1 MMKQYQLWYDAPA
14 KDWNIALPLGNGR
27 MGAMVFGGTVLER
40 ISLNEDSCWY
50 GGFRDRV
57 NPDAKKYLPVVRQ
70 LLKAD
75 RIAEAQQLA
84 EEALTATPD
93 GERHYEVLCD
103 LILQQLDGETPE
115 GLHGMR
121 NLRGQDMSRHERPV
135 SGYRRA
141 LDITDGVHQ
150 VSYVRKEKQIRRECF
165 LSVPHQVFAMHHEGF
180 SSRVLLRRGA
190 YVNRIDK
197 VDEHT
202 ILLSGQA
209 GDGGRTVY
217 GNVPRGGRGRARH
230 RQYAAHRRNG
240 GYLPCVGNLLP
251 LCGFARGVPVPAGDG
266 DGG

>member
-14 KDWNIALPLGNGR
+14 KVWNIALPLGNGR

-93 GERHYEVLCD
+93 GERPYEVLCD

-121 NLRGQDMSRHERPV
+121 NLRGQDM
-135 SGYRRA
+135 
-141 LDITDGVHQ
+141 
-150 VSYVRKEKQIRRECF
+150 
-165 LSVPHQVFAMHHEGF
+165 
-180 SSRVLLRRGA
+180 
-190 YVNRIDK
+190 
-197 VDEHT
+197 
-202 ILLSGQA
+202 
-209 GDGGRTVY
+209 
-217 GNVPRGGRGRARH
+217 
-230 RQYAAHRRNG
+230 
-240 GYLPCVGNLLP
+240 
-251 LCGFARGVPVPAGDG
+251 
-266 DGG
+266 

>member
-70 LLKAD
+70 LLKED

-121 NLRGQDMSRHERPV
+121 NLRGQ
-135 SGYRRA
+135 
-141 LDITDGVHQ
+141 I
-150 VSYVRKEKQIRRECF
+150 
-165 LSVPHQVFAMHHEGF
+165 
-180 SSRVLLRRGA
+180 
-190 YVNRIDK
+190 
-197 VDEHT
+197 
-202 ILLSGQA
+202 
-209 GDGGRTVY
+209 
-217 GNVPRGGRGRARH
+217 GRAH
-230 RQYAAHRRNG
+230 
-240 GYLPCVGNLLP
+240 V
-251 LCGFARGVPVPAGDG
+251 
-266 DGG
+266 

>member
-70 LLKAD
+70 LLKED

-141 LDITDGVHQ
+141 LDIMDGVHQ
-150 VSYVRKEKQIRRECF
+150 VSYVRKEKQIRRE
-165 LSVPHQVFAMHHEGF
+165 
-180 SSRVLLRRGA
+180 
-190 YVNRIDK
+190 
-197 VDEHT
+197 
-202 ILLSGQA
+202 
-209 GDGGRTVY
+209 
-217 GNVPRGGRGRARH
+217 
-230 RQYAAHRRNG
+230 
-240 GYLPCVGNLLP
+240 
-251 LCGFARGVPVPAGDG
+251 
-266 DGG
+266 

>member
-70 LLKAD
+70 LLKED

-150 VSYVRKEKQIRRECF
+150 VSYVRKEKQIRREPMDVIYSIWSARDILKGQIEVIIQSMLPSSTYSF
-165 LSVPHQVFAMHHEGF
+165 FQLIHQNRHECP
-180 SSRVLLRRGA
+180 SS
-190 YVNRIDK
+190 
-197 VDEHT
+197 H
-202 ILLSGQA
+202 SF
-209 GDGGRTVY
+209 
-217 GNVPRGGRGRARH
+217 RH
-230 RQYAAHRRNG
+230 RAVG
-240 GYLPCVGNLLP
+240 PLSCLPSPPGNEP
-251 LCGFARGVPVPAGDG
+251 
-266 DGG
+266 